1 MDTTWFE
8 VDWSFVLIVVGLL
21 VLSVGLAGRHV
32 VLRRRRAREER
43 RAARR
48 AHRQWL
54 EQSGLAPLDRSEGQ
68 GH

>member
-8 VDWSFVLIVVGLL
+8 VDWSFVMIVVMLL
-21 VLSVGLAGRHV
+21 FLSVGLAGRHV

-48 AHRQWL
+48 AHRKWL
-54 EQSGLAPLDRSEGQ
+54 EESGLSPLERSEGRP
-68 GH
+68 H